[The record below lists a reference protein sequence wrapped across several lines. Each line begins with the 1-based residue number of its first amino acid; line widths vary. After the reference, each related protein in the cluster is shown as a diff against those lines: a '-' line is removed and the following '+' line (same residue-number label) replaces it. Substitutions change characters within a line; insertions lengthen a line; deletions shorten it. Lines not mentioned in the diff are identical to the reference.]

1 MKFAATVA
9 AVVVLAGCSS
19 NDIQEHPANPEIQRE
34 ITQIVENV
42 RNEQG
47 TALYSDL
54 RRLVAYDV
62 FAVEQVAPLANDSNA
77 RLRSNAMW
85 VLAQI
90 KDTERPEIS
99 QQVDAILRKG
109 TKDDDPTVKF
119 EAAAGLAQR
128 GAWDVLPI
136 LIDGLENDD
145 STVRYRCHEQLVSTT
160 SKSFGYNVDAPESDR
175 QAAAERWRHW
185 YAGWARTHG

>member
-1 MKFAATVA
+1 
-9 AVVVLAGCSS
+9 
-19 NDIQEHPANPEIQRE
+19 
-34 ITQIVENV
+34 
-42 RNEQG
+42 
-47 TALYSDL
+47 
-54 RRLVAYDV
+54 
-62 FAVEQVAPLANDSNA
+62 
-77 RLRSNAMW
+77 MW

-160 SKSFGYNVDAPESDR
+160 SKSFGYQVDSPESDR
-175 QAAAERWRHW
+175 QAAAERWRKW
-185 YAGWARTHG
+185 YAGWARSHG